1 MAKRLPRATL
11 KGRLIY
17 APSDNTITENHLQL
31 KDQDMN
37 DTHKNATT
45 NERRK
50 FSRILFDA
58 HVELAQGEFHWRA
71 SLLDI
76 SLKGLLLQQMLP
88 IEVVHSEPILVKI
101 LLSDNTSIAMSVA
114 VAHQHHNQTGLVCS
128 SIDIDSVSHLRRLI
142 ELNLGDALAAE
153 RELSELISDY

>member
-1 MAKRLPRATL
+1 M
-11 KGRLIY
+11 
-17 APSDNTITENHLQL
+17 SDIQNTTS
-31 KDQDMN
+31 D
-37 DTHKNATT
+37 

-76 SLKGLLLQQMLP
+76 SLKGLLLQQQLP
-88 IEVVHSEPILVKI
+88 AEVDTKEPVLVKV
-101 LLSDNTSIAMSVA
+101 LLSDNTTIAMSVT

-142 ELNLGDALAAE
+142 ELNLGDSTAAE

>member
-1 MAKRLPRATL
+1 MSTP
-11 KGRLIY
+11 
-17 APSDNTITENHLQL
+17 PHNT
-31 KDQDMN
+31 DDS
-37 DTHKNATT
+37 
-45 NERRK
+45 ERRK

-76 SLKGLLLQQMLP
+76 SLKGLLLQQQLP
-88 IEVVHSEPILVKI
+88 AEVDAHTPILVKI
-101 LLSDNTSIAMSVA
+101 LLSDNTTIAMSVT

-142 ELNLGDALAAE
+142 ELNLGDSTAAE

>member
-1 MAKRLPRATL
+1 MT
-11 KGRLIY
+11 
-17 APSDNTITENHLQL
+17 
-31 KDQDMN
+31 
-37 DTHKNATT
+37 DTVTT
-45 NERRK
+45 QSAQERRK

-76 SLKGLLLQQMLP
+76 SLKGLLLQQTLP
-88 IEVVHSEPILVKI
+88 PEVIQDQPILVKI
-101 LLSDNTSIAMSVA
+101 LLSDNTSIAMSVI
-114 VAHQHHNQTGLVCS
+114 VAHQHHSQTGLVCS

-142 ELNLGDALAAE
+142 ELNLGDTMAAE

>member
-1 MAKRLPRATL
+1 
-11 KGRLIY
+11 
-17 APSDNTITENHLQL
+17 
-31 KDQDMN
+31 MN
-37 DTHKNATT
+37 DTTKTAVA

-76 SLKGLLLQQMLP
+76 SLKGLLLQQTLP
-88 IEVVHSEPILVKI
+88 MEVNHTQPILVKI
-101 LLSDNTSIAMSVA
+101 LLSDSTCIAMSVML
-114 VAHQHHNQTGLVCS
+114 AHQHHNQTGLMCT

-142 ELNLGDALAAE
+142 ELNLGDASAAE

>member
-1 MAKRLPRATL
+1 MT
-11 KGRLIY
+11 
-17 APSDNTITENHLQL
+17 NT
-31 KDQDMN
+31 K
-37 DTHKNATT
+37 KTT
-45 NERRK
+45 AANERRK

-76 SLKGLLLQQMLP
+76 SLKGLLIQQTLP
-88 IEVVHSEPILVKI
+88 VEVAIKEPILVKI
-101 LLSDNTSIAMSVA
+101 LLSDNTSIAMSVT
-114 VAHQHHNQTGLVCS
+114 VAHQHLNQTGLMCN

-142 ELNLGDALAAE
+142 ELNLGDAMEAE

>member
-1 MAKRLPRATL
+1 MTDTQK
-11 KGRLIY
+11 
-17 APSDNTITENHLQL
+17 
-31 KDQDMN
+31 KD
-37 DTHKNATT
+37 AA

-58 HVELAQGEFHWRA
+58 HVELAQGDFHWRA

-76 SLKGLLLQQMLP
+76 SLKGLLLQQTLP
-88 IEVVHSEPILVKI
+88 IEVLHNEPILVKI
-101 LLSDNTSIAMSVA
+101 LLSDNTCIAMSVI
-114 VAHQHHNQTGLVCS
+114 VAHQHHNQTGLTCT

>member
-1 MAKRLPRATL
+1 M
-11 KGRLIY
+11 
-17 APSDNTITENHLQL
+17 SDTNTTSSSSSG
-31 KDQDMN
+31 
-37 DTHKNATT
+37 ASAS
-45 NERRK
+45 ERRK

-76 SLKGLLLQQMLP
+76 SLKGLLLQQKLP
-88 IEVVHSEPILVKI
+88 AEVSVKDPVLVKI
-101 LLSDNTSIAMSVA
+101 LLSDNTCIAMSVT
-114 VAHQHHNQTGLVCS
+114 VAHQHHQQTGLVCS

-142 ELNLGDALAAE
+142 ELNLGDAAAAE

>member
-1 MAKRLPRATL
+1 MT
-11 KGRLIY
+11 
-17 APSDNTITENHLQL
+17 
-31 KDQDMN
+31 
-37 DTHKNATT
+37 DTTKTAAA

-76 SLKGLLLQQMLP
+76 SLKGLLLQQKLP
-88 IEVVHSEPILVKI
+88 LEVNHNQPILVKI
-101 LLSDNTSIAMSVA
+101 LLSDSTCIAMSVML
-114 VAHQHHNQTGLVCS
+114 AHQHHNQTGLMCT

-142 ELNLGDALAAE
+142 ELNLGDASAAE
-153 RELSELISDY
+153 RELTELISDY

>member
-1 MAKRLPRATL
+1 MT
-11 KGRLIY
+11 
-17 APSDNTITENHLQL
+17 
-31 KDQDMN
+31 
-37 DTHKNATT
+37 DTTKTVAA

-76 SLKGLLLQQMLP
+76 SLKGLLLQQTLP
-88 IEVVHSEPILVKI
+88 LEVIHDQPILVKI
-101 LLSDNTSIAMSVA
+101 LLSDNACIAMSVML
-114 VAHQHHNQTGLVCS
+114 AHQHHNQTGLMCT

-142 ELNLGDALAAE
+142 ELNLGDASAAE

>member
-1 MAKRLPRATL
+1 MTDIRKTAA
-11 KGRLIY
+11 
-17 APSDNTITENHLQL
+17 AH
-31 KDQDMN
+31 
-37 DTHKNATT
+37 
-45 NERRK
+45 ERRK

-76 SLKGLLLQQMLP
+76 SLRGLLLQQTLP
-88 IEVVHSEPILVKI
+88 SEVSHSEPILVKI
-101 LLSDNTSIAMSVA
+101 LLSDNTTIAMSVT
-114 VAHQHHNQTGLVCS
+114 VAHQHHHQTGLMCT

>member
-1 MAKRLPRATL
+1 MSTP
-11 KGRLIY
+11 
-17 APSDNTITENHLQL
+17 PHNT
-31 KDQDMN
+31 DDS
-37 DTHKNATT
+37 
-45 NERRK
+45 ERRK

-76 SLKGLLLQQMLP
+76 SLKGLLLQQQLP
-88 IEVVHSEPILVKI
+88 AEVDAHTPILVKI
-101 LLSDNTSIAMSVA
+101 LLSDNTTIAMSVT

-142 ELNLGDALAAE
+142 ELNLGDSTAAE
-153 RELSELISDY
+153 RELIELISDY

>member
-1 MAKRLPRATL
+1 MAKRPPRATL
-11 KGRLIY
+11 KIRLIRKLVEK
-17 APSDNTITENHLQL
+17 PVTEDHTRT
-31 KDQDMN
+31 KDQFMI
-37 DTHKNATT
+37 DTVKKGVA

-76 SLKGLLLQQMLP
+76 SLRGLLLQQTLP
-88 IEVVHSEPILVKI
+88 AEVIKNEPILVKI
-101 LLSDNTSIAMSVA
+101 LLSDRTSIAMSVLL
-114 VAHQHHNQTGLVCS
+114 AHQHHNQTGLTCT